1 MAFGMNFDNIGA
13 QIGGL
18 TKEGLDRLNENLE
31 AYIAIQR
38 RMTNFSIATVAAQS
52 LDDTME
58 ARGQRMLKCMMDEV
72 ETEMGLEPIEE

>member
-1 MAFGMNFDNIGA
+1 MAFGFDMNGIGA

-31 AYIAIQR
+31 AYLVIQR
-38 RMTNFSIATVAAQS
+38 RMTNLSIATVAQNS

-58 ARGQRMLKCMMDEV
+58 ARGKRILEHLMDEI
-72 ETEMGLEPIEE
+72 EDEMGLEPME

>member
-1 MAFGMNFDNIGA
+1 MAFGMNFDNIGQ

-38 RMTNFSIATVAAQS
+38 RATNFSLATLAQNS
-52 LDDTME
+52 LDDKME
-58 ARGQRMLKCMMDEV
+58 ARGKRILEHLMDEI
-72 ETEMGLEPIEE
+72 ETEMGLDPIE